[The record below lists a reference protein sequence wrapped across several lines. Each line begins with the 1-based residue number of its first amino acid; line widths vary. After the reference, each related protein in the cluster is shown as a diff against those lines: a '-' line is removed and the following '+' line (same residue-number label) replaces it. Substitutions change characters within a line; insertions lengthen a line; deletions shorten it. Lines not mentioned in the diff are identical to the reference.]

1 MTKKI
6 GTIIGLV
13 LVAVGAVAI
22 WFCKIPAAE
31 IGAFAVTMFG
41 AGLACA
47 NLYNGAEKKNWLTI
61 VGIAAVGIGSFVLGF
76 FGLISSDTMVSMISM
91 IIGIVVIIAGIIS
104 TAVGTKLA
112 KKKEA

>member
-1 MTKKI
+1 
-6 GTIIGLV
+6 
-13 LVAVGAVAI
+13 
-22 WFCKIPAAE
+22 
-31 IGAFAVTMFG
+31 
-41 AGLACA
+41 
-47 NLYNGAEKKNWLTI
+47 AEKKNWLTI

-76 FGLISSDTMVSMISM
+76 FGLISSDTMVSMITM

>member
-6 GTIIGLV
+6 GTVIGLV
-13 LVAVGAVAI
+13 LVAAGAVAM

-61 VGIAAVGIGSFVLGF
+61 VGIAAVGIGAFVLGF
-76 FGLISSDTMVSMISM
+76 FGLITSETMASIISM
-91 IIGIVVIIAGIIS
+91 VIGIVVIIAGIVSVAVS
-104 TAVGTKLA
+104 TKTT
-112 KKKEA
+112 KKEA